1 MKLSERLSSI
11 APSMTLQITAKAKEL
26 KAKGE
31 DVISFGA
38 GEPDFDTPQYIKQ
51 AAIDA
56 LNKGMTKYTVASGM
70 VELKEAIVAKFKND
84 NKIEYSANQIIVSC
98 GAKHS
103 LFNAF
108 QAILNEGD
116 EVIIPAPYWLSYPEM
131 VKCAGGVP
139 IYLETKMENGFKL
152 DVSDLKKAIT
162 PRTKA
167 LIINS
172 PSNPTGGVYEEDEL
186 LEIAN
191 VVKNYNIFVVSD
203 EIYEKLVYD
212 DFKFTS
218 IASLDD
224 EIKKHT
230 ITVNGLSKA
239 YSMTGWRLGY
249 LACDANVA
257 KVIAAYQSHS
267 TSNPTS
273 FAQYGGL
280 AALTQTD
287 TSEIDA
293 MRVSFEKRRNIMYDI
308 ISSMKKITAFKPTG
322 AFYMFCDISATGMK
336 AMEFASKLLT
346 EAKVAVIPG
355 ESFGSDKHI
364 RLSFATSEKNI
375 KNGLARISDW
385 IGK

>member
-11 APSMTLQITAKAKEL
+11 TPSLTLQITAKAKEL

-38 GEPDFDTPQYIKQ
+38 GEPDFDTPDYIKS
-51 AAIDA
+51 AAIEA
-56 LNKGMTKYTVASGM
+56 IKSGKTKYTVATGM
-70 VELKEAIVAKFKND
+70 IELKDAIVAKFKRD
-84 NKIEYSANQIIVSC
+84 NGIEYSANQVIVSC

-116 EVIIPAPYWLSYPEM
+116 EVIIPVPYWLSYPEM

-139 IYLETKMENGFKL
+139 VYLQTDMENGFKL
-152 DVSDLKKAIT
+152 NIDELKKAIT

-167 LIINS
+167 LILNS
-172 PSNPTGGVYEEDEL
+172 PSNPTGGVYEESDL
-186 LEIAN
+186 IEIAN
-191 VVKNYNIFVVSD
+191 VVKNSNIYVISD

-212 DFKFTS
+212 GFKFTS
-218 IASLDD
+218 IAAVDD

-249 LACDANVA
+249 LAADQNVA

-273 FAQYGGL
+273 FAQYG
-280 AALTQTD
+280 AIEALNNTEAKD
-287 TSEIDA
+287 VEM
-293 MRVSFEKRRNIMYDI
+293 MRATFEKRRDLMFDI
-308 ISSMKKITAFKPTG
+308 IGKMDKITAIKPKG

-364 RLSFATSEKNI
+364 RLSFATSDENI
-375 KNGLARISDW
+375 KKGLARIKDW
-385 IGK
+385 IG